1 MKRQA
6 PSYSNTQLKQERNM
20 KKQTQAIHQSYKRRD
35 AYDALSMP
43 VYNAVAYEFDNA
55 QVMADAFCGRIDAP
69 DYSRVEN
76 PTVTNLELR
85 IKALTGAERVTA
97 LNSGMAAISNTMFA
111 IVEQGKNVITSRHL
125 FGNSYSLLT
134 STLKRL
140 GVEAKLCDLT
150 DVASV
155 EAQIDENTCCLF
167 LEIMTNP
174 QLEVADVKALADI
187 AHRHGIPVVADT
199 TIIPFTQFS
208 GKELGIDIEVVSS
221 TKYISGGATSLGG
234 LIIDYGAY
242 PAITDRLMNEML
254 FNLGAYMTPQVAYMQ
269 TLGLETLEARYRIQS
284 SNALELAKRLCTL
297 TPIRKVNYVG
307 LANNPYHELS
317 VRQYGETAGA
327 MVTIDLENQEA
338 CFRFL
343 NNLKLIH
350 RATNLFDNRTLAIHP
365 SSTIFGLFTPEERTA
380 MDIFDTTI
388 RLSIGLESVDDLFD
402 DIKQA
407 LDV

>member
-1 MKRQA
+1 
-6 PSYSNTQLKQERNM
+6 M
-20 KKQTQAIHQSYKRRD
+20 KKQTQAIHLSYKRRD

-187 AHRHGIPVVADT
+187 AHRHSIPVVADT

-208 GKELGIDIEVVSS
+208 SKELGIDIEVVSS

-284 SNALELAKRLCTL
+284 SNALELAKRLRTL

-307 LANNPYHELS
+307 LADNHYHELS

-327 MVTIDLENQEA
+327 MVTIDLENKEA

-388 RLSIGLESVDDLFD
+388 RLSIGLESVDDLFN

>member
-1 MKRQA
+1 
-6 PSYSNTQLKQERNM
+6 M
-20 KKQTQAIHQSYKRRD
+20 KKQTQAIHLPYKRRD

-55 QVMADAFCGRIDAP
+55 QLMADAFCGRIDAP

-85 IKALTGAERVTA
+85 VKALTGAERVIA

-150 DVASV
+150 DIASV
-155 EAQIDENTCCLF
+155 EKQIDNNTCCLF
-167 LEIMTNP
+167 LEVMTNP
-174 QLEVADVKALADI
+174 QLEVADVKALSDI
-187 AHRHGIPVVADT
+187 AHKHGIPVVVDT

-208 GKELGIDIEVVSS
+208 GKELGIDVEVVSS

-234 LIIDYGAY
+234 LIIDYGTF
-242 PAITDRLMNEML
+242 PTIGDRLMNEML

-269 TLGLETLEARYRIQS
+269 TLGLETLDARYRVQAG
-284 SNALELAKRLCTL
+284 NALELAKRLRTL
-297 TPIRKVNYVG
+297 KPICKVNYVG
-307 LANNPYHELS
+307 LDDNPYHQLS

-327 MVTIDLENQEA
+327 MVTIDLEDQAA
-338 CFRFL
+338 CFRL
-343 NNLKLIH
+343 LDNLKLIH

-365 SSTIFGLFTPEERTA
+365 ASTIFGLFTPEERAA
-380 MDIFDTTI
+380 MDVFDTTI

-407 LDV
+407 LEV

>member
-1 MKRQA
+1 
-6 PSYSNTQLKQERNM
+6 M
-20 KKQTQAIHQSYKRRD
+20 KKQTQAIHLSYKRRD

-140 GVEAKLCDLT
+140 GIEAKLCDLT

-208 GKELGIDIEVVSS
+208 CKELGIDIEVVSS

-284 SNALELAKRLCTL
+284 SNALELAKRLRTL
-297 TPIRKVNYVG
+297 APIRKVNYVG
-307 LANNPYHELS
+307 LADNPYHELS

-407 LDV
+407 LGV

>member
-1 MKRQA
+1 
-6 PSYSNTQLKQERNM
+6 M
-20 KKQTQAIHQSYKRRD
+20 KKQTQAIHLSYKRRD

-85 IKALTGAERVTA
+85 IKALTGAEHVTA

-155 EAQIDENTCCLF
+155 EDQIDENTCCLF

-208 GKELGIDIEVVSS
+208 SKELGIDIEVVSS

-284 SNALELAKRLCTL
+284 SNALELAKRLRTL

-307 LANNPYHELS
+307 LADNHYHELS

-327 MVTIDLENQEA
+327 MVTIDLENKEA

>member
-1 MKRQA
+1 
-6 PSYSNTQLKQERNM
+6 M
-20 KKQTQAIHQSYKRRD
+20 KKQTQAIHLSYKRRD

-187 AHRHGIPVVADT
+187 AHRHSIPVVADT

-208 GKELGIDIEVVSS
+208 GKKLGIDIEVVSS

-284 SNALELAKRLCTL
+284 SNALELAKRLHTL

-307 LANNPYHELS
+307 LADNPYHELS

-338 CFRFL
+338 CFKFL

-365 SSTIFGLFTPEERTA
+365 SSTIFGLFTPDERKA

-388 RLSIGLESVDDLFD
+388 RLSIGLESADDLFD

>member
-1 MKRQA
+1 
-6 PSYSNTQLKQERNM
+6 M
-20 KKQTQAIHQSYKRRD
+20 KKQTQAIHLPYKRRD

-55 QVMADAFCGRIDAP
+55 QLMADAFCGRIDAP

-85 IKALTGAERVTA
+85 VKALTGAERVIA
-97 LNSGMAAISNTMFA
+97 FNSGMAAISNTMFA

-140 GVEAKLCDLT
+140 GVEVKLCDLT
-150 DVASV
+150 DIASV
-155 EAQIDENTCCLF
+155 EKQIDNNTCCLF
-167 LEIMTNP
+167 LEVMTNP
-174 QLEVADVKALADI
+174 QLEVADVKALSDI
-187 AHRHGIPVVADT
+187 AHKHGIPVVADT
-199 TIIPFTQFS
+199 TIIPFTQFF
-208 GKELGIDIEVVSS
+208 GKELGIDVEVVSS

-234 LIIDYGAY
+234 LIIDYGTF
-242 PAITDRLMNEML
+242 PTIGDRLMNEML

-269 TLGLETLEARYRIQS
+269 TLGLETLDARYRVQAG
-284 SNALELAKRLCTL
+284 NALELAKRLRTL
-297 TPIRKVNYVG
+297 KPICKVNYVG
-307 LANNPYHELS
+307 LDDNPYHQLS

-327 MVTIDLENQEA
+327 MVTIDLEDQAA
-338 CFRFL
+338 CFRL
-343 NNLKLIH
+343 LDNLKLIH

-365 SSTIFGLFTPEERTA
+365 ASTIFGLFTPEERAA
-380 MDIFDTTI
+380 MDVFDTTI

-407 LDV
+407 LEV